1 MGSLHNAIYEHP
13 QWFAIACISWI
24 AIAIWVM
31 SLIGWMIQ
39 GDIDPLFGVAGIAAA
54 FVLGYF
60 SFMPPTE
67 ALRPFTAVAT
77 VLTVVIFPYLRRTL
91 NERALLAIDVE
102 AMENAYEML
111 REKPENYMMR
121 FKLARLLYE
130 RGHIE
135 SGLAIGAEA
144 LAGMPEKLFTE
155 EHRMYGR
162 WRRLNPQA
170 NLNKMI
176 PCIDCGH
183 PNPLSAI
190 LCQRCGQPYLL
201 DMARGRWV
209 GRQFAKKLIAAW
221 IAGIIALAG
230 LPLASQ
236 LPPAAAIATIV
247 LIMAAAIT
255 LIWLAFRDTGNKEAR
270 A

>member
-1 MGSLHNAIYEHP
+1 MLRDIVFEHP
-13 QWFAIACISWI
+13 QWFAIACVSWI
-24 AIAIWVM
+24 AIAVWVM

-39 GDIDPLFGVAGIAAA
+39 GDIDPLFGVVGIAAA

-67 ALRPFTAVAT
+67 VLRPFTAVAT

-102 AMENAYEML
+102 AMENAYAML
-111 REKPENYMMR
+111 REKPENYMAR

-130 RGHIE
+130 RGHVE
-135 SGLAIGAEA
+135 SGLAVGAEA
-144 LAGMPEKLFTE
+144 LSGMPEKLFTE

-162 WRRLNPQA
+162 WHRLNPQA
-170 NLNKMI
+170 NLSKTI

-183 PNPLSAI
+183 PNPPSAI

-209 GRQFAKKLIAAW
+209 GRQFAKKLIGAW
-221 IAGIIALAG
+221 VAGIIALAG
-230 LPLASQ
+230 IPLASQ
-236 LPPAAAIATIV
+236 LPPAAAIVAIL
-247 LIMAAAIT
+247 LIMAGAIT
-255 LIWLAFRDTGNKEAR
+255 MVWLAFRDTGKKEAH